1 MRSSDRMRLGMTYM
15 SELAVF
21 PDLSI
26 EENIRV
32 GAQALGHAD
41 PGARVE
47 ELYGVFPALREK
59 RRAPA
64 SSLSGGQRKMLGI
77 AKALAAEPRL
87 LVMDEPSAGLSPL
100 FVKEVIRILSDL
112 RGRGL
117 GAFDRRAEY
126 RLPRSGDAG
135 IRAGRRAYP
144 VLRHGRGNDRQRSAA
159 ARLFRTEVMRTIRI
173 GSGAGY
179 SGDRIEPAVELAEKG
194 DIQYLVF
201 ECLGERTVALAQQ
214 ARMKNPE
221 SGYDPLLEERMRAV
235 LPLCAA
241 KGIKIV
247 TNMGAANP
255 LAAARKTAEIA
266 KSLGLSSLKIAAV
279 VGDDVLDACK
289 DGDLPIMEFDG
300 TIKQLGNRLLS
311 ANAYLGAEPMAQ
323 ALSGGADVV
332 ITGRA
337 SDPALFLA
345 PMIHAFGWAM
355 DDWNLLGQ
363 GTVAGHLLECAGQ
376 ITGGYFAD
384 PGYKDV
390 QGLARLGFPI
400 GEVGE
405 DGSLVITKVAGS
417 GGAVTAQTCKEQLLY
432 EVHDPRQYIQPDVVA
447 DFSQVKV
454 EEIAPDRVR
463 VSGGRGTKRTD
474 TLKVS
479 VGYVDSFIGE
489 GQISYAG
496 PGALARGR
504 LALEIVR
511 ERLKLTGVAA
521 SELRFELIGVDSL
534 HGAEVSAHANEPY
547 EVRVRVAGRTENLR
561 EAIRIGNEVE
571 TLYTNGP
578 AAGGGAFKSAR
589 DVVAVASVLL
599 PRELAKPSV
608 QFVGA

>member
-1 MRSSDRMRLGMTYM
+1 M
-15 SELAVF
+15 
-21 PDLSI
+21 
-26 EENIRV
+26 
-32 GAQALGHAD
+32 
-41 PGARVE
+41 
-47 ELYGVFPALREK
+47 
-59 RRAPA
+59 
-64 SSLSGGQRKMLGI
+64 
-77 AKALAAEPRL
+77 
-87 LVMDEPSAGLSPL
+87 
-100 FVKEVIRILSDL
+100 
-112 RGRGL
+112 
-117 GAFDRRAEY
+117 
-126 RLPRSGDAG
+126 
-135 IRAGRRAYP
+135 
-144 VLRHGRGNDRQRSAA
+144 
-159 ARLFRTEVMRTIRI
+159 MRTIRI

-194 DIQYLVF
+194 EIDYLVF

-221 SGYDPLLEERMRAV
+221 SGYEPLLEERMRAV

-255 LAAARKTAEIA
+255 EAAAKKTAEIA
-266 KSLGLSSLKIAAV
+266 RALGLSKLKVAAV

-289 DGDLPIMEFDG
+289 ANDLPIMEFEG
-300 TIKQLGNRLLS
+300 TVKQLGNKLLS
-311 ANAYLGAEPMAQ
+311 ANAYLGAEPMAE
-323 ALSGGADVV
+323 ALTRGADVV

-345 PMIHAFGWAM
+345 PMVHAFGWAM
-355 DDWNLLGQ
+355 DNWNLLGQ

-384 PGYKDV
+384 PGYKDIPD
-390 QGLARLGFPI
+390 LARLGFPI

-405 DGSLVITKVAGS
+405 DGSLVVTKVPGS

-432 EVHDPRQYIQPDVVA
+432 EVHDPRRYFQPDVVA
-447 DFSQVKV
+447 DFSDVSV

-463 VSGGRGTKRTD
+463 INGGRGSKRTD

-504 LALEIVR
+504 LALDIVR
-511 ERLKLTGVAA
+511 ERLKLTGVAS
-521 SELRFELIGVDSL
+521 SELRFDLIGVDSL
-534 HGAEVSAHANEPY
+534 HGRQVSAHGNEPY
-547 EVRVRVAGRTENLR
+547 EVRVRVTGRTENLR
-561 EAIRIGNEVE
+561 EAVRIGNEVE

-578 AAGGGAFKSAR
+578 AGGGGAWKSAR

-599 PRELAKPSV
+599 PRELARPQV
-608 QFVGA
+608 RFVEA

>member
-1 MRSSDRMRLGMTYM
+1 LQ
-15 SELAVF
+15 E
-21 PDLSI
+21 
-26 EENIRV
+26 
-32 GAQALGHAD
+32 AQAT
-41 PGARVE
+41 
-47 ELYGVFPALREK
+47 K
-59 RRAPA
+59 QSSRRA
-64 SSLSGGQRKMLGI
+64 GGN
-77 AKALAAEPRL
+77 
-87 LVMDEPSAGLSPL
+87 GL
-100 FVKEVIRILSDL
+100 
-112 RGRGL
+112 
-117 GAFDRRAEY
+117 
-126 RLPRSGDAG
+126 
-135 IRAGRRAYP
+135 
-144 VLRHGRGNDRQRSAA
+144 
-159 ARLFRTEVMRTIRI
+159 RTIRI

-179 SGDRIEPAVELAEKG
+179 SGDRIEPAIELAEKG

-221 SGYDPLLEERMRAV
+221 GGYDPLLEERMRAV
-235 LPLCAA
+235 LPVCAA

-289 DGDLPIMEFDG
+289 AGDLQIMEFEG

-323 ALSGGADVV
+323 ALTSGADIV

-384 PGYKDV
+384 PGYKDIPE
-390 QGLARLGFPI
+390 LARLGFPI

-405 DGSLVITKVAGS
+405 DGNLVITKVAGS

-432 EVHDPRQYIQPDVVA
+432 EVHDPKKYLQPDVTA
-447 DFSQVKV
+447 DFSEVRV
-454 EEIAPDRVR
+454 EEIAPNRVR

-511 ERLKLTGVAA
+511 ERLKLTGVAS
-521 SELRFELIGVDSL
+521 SELRFELVGVDSL
-534 HGAEVSAHANEPY
+534 HGADVSTQAGEPY
-547 EVRVRVAGRTENLR
+547 EVRVRVAGRTETLR
-561 EAIRIGNEVE
+561 EAVRIGNEVE

-599 PRELAKPSV
+599 PRELAKPQV
-608 QFVGA
+608 QFVGRE

>member
-1 MRSSDRMRLGMTYM
+1 
-15 SELAVF
+15 
-21 PDLSI
+21 
-26 EENIRV
+26 
-32 GAQALGHAD
+32 
-41 PGARVE
+41 
-47 ELYGVFPALREK
+47 
-59 RRAPA
+59 
-64 SSLSGGQRKMLGI
+64 
-77 AKALAAEPRL
+77 
-87 LVMDEPSAGLSPL
+87 
-100 FVKEVIRILSDL
+100 
-112 RGRGL
+112 
-117 GAFDRRAEY
+117 
-126 RLPRSGDAG
+126 
-135 IRAGRRAYP
+135 
-144 VLRHGRGNDRQRSAA
+144 
-159 ARLFRTEVMRTIRI
+159 MRTIRI

-194 DIQYLVF
+194 EIDYLVF

-214 ARMKNPE
+214 ARMKNPPA
-221 SGYDPLLEERMRAV
+221 GYDPVLGEQMRAV

-255 LAAARKTAEIA
+255 EAAAKKTAEIA
-266 KSLGLSSLKIAAV
+266 RALGLPSLKIAAI
-279 VGDDVLDACK
+279 VGDDVLDGCK
-289 DGDLPIMEFDG
+289 QGDLPTLEFEG
-300 TIKQLGNRLLS
+300 SIKKLGNRIVS

-323 ALSGGADVV
+323 ALSAGADVV

-355 DDWNLLGQ
+355 DDRNLSGQ

-390 QGLARLGFPI
+390 AGLARLGFPI

-405 DGSLVITKVAGS
+405 DGALVITKVAGS

-432 EVHDPRQYIQPDVVA
+432 EVHDPKRYFQPDVVA

-463 VSGGRGTKRTD
+463 VSGGRVTKRTD

-504 LALEIVR
+504 LALDIVR
-511 ERLKLTGVAA
+511 ERLKLTGVAT
-521 SELRFELIGVDSL
+521 SELRFDLIGMDSL
-534 HGAEVSAHANEPY
+534 HGAQVSAHGNEPY
-547 EVRVRVAGRTENLR
+547 EVRVRVTGRTENMR
-561 EAIRIGNEVE
+561 EAVRVGNEVE

-578 AAGGGAFKSAR
+578 AGGGGAWKSAR

-599 PRELAKPSV
+599 PRELAKPHV
-608 QFVGA
+608 RFVEAL

>member
-1 MRSSDRMRLGMTYM
+1 
-15 SELAVF
+15 
-21 PDLSI
+21 
-26 EENIRV
+26 
-32 GAQALGHAD
+32 
-41 PGARVE
+41 
-47 ELYGVFPALREK
+47 
-59 RRAPA
+59 
-64 SSLSGGQRKMLGI
+64 
-77 AKALAAEPRL
+77 
-87 LVMDEPSAGLSPL
+87 
-100 FVKEVIRILSDL
+100 
-112 RGRGL
+112 
-117 GAFDRRAEY
+117 
-126 RLPRSGDAG
+126 
-135 IRAGRRAYP
+135 
-144 VLRHGRGNDRQRSAA
+144 
-159 ARLFRTEVMRTIRI
+159 MRTIRI

-194 DIQYLVF
+194 DIDYLVF

-255 LAAARKTAEIA
+255 EAAARKTAEIA
-266 KSLGLSSLKIAAV
+266 RSLGLARLKIAAV

-289 DGDLPIMEFDG
+289 TGDFPIMEFDG
-300 TIKQLGNRLLS
+300 TIKQLGNKLLS

-323 ALSGGADVV
+323 ALNAGADVV

-345 PMIHAFGWAM
+345 PMVHAFGWAM

-384 PGYKDV
+384 PGYKDIAD
-390 QGLARLGFPI
+390 LARLGFPI

-405 DGSLVITKVAGS
+405 DGSLVVTKVPGS

-432 EVHDPRQYIQPDVVA
+432 EVHDPKKYFQPDVVA
-447 DFSQVKV
+447 DFSQVSV
-454 EEIAPDRVR
+454 EEIGLDRVR
-463 VSGGRGTKRTD
+463 ISGGRGAKRTD

-504 LALEIVR
+504 LALDIVR
-511 ERLKLTGVAA
+511 ERLKLTGVETN
-521 SELRFELIGVDSL
+521 ELRFDLIGMDSL
-534 HGAEVSAHANEPY
+534 HGPQVSAHGNEPY
-547 EVRVRVAGRTENLR
+547 EVRVRVTGRTDNLR
-561 EAIRIGNEVE
+561 EAVRIGNEVE

-578 AAGGGAFKSAR
+578 AGGGGAWKSAR

-599 PRELAKPSV
+599 PRELARPQV
-608 QFVGA
+608 RFVEV

>member
-1 MRSSDRMRLGMTYM
+1 
-15 SELAVF
+15 
-21 PDLSI
+21 
-26 EENIRV
+26 
-32 GAQALGHAD
+32 
-41 PGARVE
+41 
-47 ELYGVFPALREK
+47 
-59 RRAPA
+59 
-64 SSLSGGQRKMLGI
+64 
-77 AKALAAEPRL
+77 
-87 LVMDEPSAGLSPL
+87 
-100 FVKEVIRILSDL
+100 
-112 RGRGL
+112 
-117 GAFDRRAEY
+117 
-126 RLPRSGDAG
+126 
-135 IRAGRRAYP
+135 
-144 VLRHGRGNDRQRSAA
+144 
-159 ARLFRTEVMRTIRI
+159 MRTIRI

-214 ARMKNPE
+214 ARMKNPDG
-221 SGYDPLLEERMRAV
+221 GYDPLLEERMRAV

-241 KGIKIV
+241 RGIRIV

-266 KSLGLSSLKIAAV
+266 KSLGLSSLRIAAV
-279 VGDDVLDACK
+279 IGDDVLDACK

-311 ANAYLGAEPMAQ
+311 ANAYLGAGPMAQ
-323 ALSGGADVV
+323 ALEGGADIV

-376 ITGGYFAD
+376 ITGGYVAD
-384 PGYKDV
+384 PGFKDIPD
-390 QGLARLGFPI
+390 LARLGFPI

-405 DGSLVITKVAGS
+405 DGSLVITKVEGS
-417 GGAVTAQTCKEQLLY
+417 GGAVTARTCKEQLLY
-432 EVHDPRQYIQPDVVA
+432 EVHDPARYIQPDVVA
-447 DFSQVKV
+447 DFSQVKI
-454 EEIAPDRVR
+454 EEIAKDRVR
-463 VSGGRGTKRTD
+463 VSGGRGSRRTP

-496 PGALARGR
+496 PGALARGK

-511 ERLKLTGVAA
+511 ERLRLTGVVS

-534 HGAEVSAHANEPY
+534 HGAQLSAHANEPY
-547 EVRVRVAGRTENLR
+547 EVRVRVAGRTENR
-561 EAIRIGNEVE
+561 SEAVRIGNEVE

-599 PRELAKPSV
+599 PRELAKPSI
-608 QFVGA
+608 QFVGG

>member
-1 MRSSDRMRLGMTYM
+1 
-15 SELAVF
+15 
-21 PDLSI
+21 
-26 EENIRV
+26 
-32 GAQALGHAD
+32 
-41 PGARVE
+41 
-47 ELYGVFPALREK
+47 
-59 RRAPA
+59 
-64 SSLSGGQRKMLGI
+64 
-77 AKALAAEPRL
+77 
-87 LVMDEPSAGLSPL
+87 
-100 FVKEVIRILSDL
+100 
-112 RGRGL
+112 
-117 GAFDRRAEY
+117 
-126 RLPRSGDAG
+126 
-135 IRAGRRAYP
+135 
-144 VLRHGRGNDRQRSAA
+144 
-159 ARLFRTEVMRTIRI
+159 MRTIRI

-214 ARMKNPE
+214 ARMKNPD
-221 SGYDPLLEERMRAV
+221 SGYDPLLEDRMRAV
-235 LPLCAA
+235 LPACAA

-255 LAAARKTAEIA
+255 VAAARKTAEIA
-266 KSLGLSSLKIAAV
+266 GSMGLSSLKIAAV
-279 VGDDVLDACK
+279 IGDDVLDACK
-289 DGDLPIMEFDG
+289 ARDLPIMEFDG

-311 ANAYLGAEPMAQ
+311 ANAYLGAAPMAE
-323 ALSGGADVV
+323 ALSAGADVV

-384 PGYKDV
+384 PPYKDIPD
-390 QGLARLGFPI
+390 LARLGFPI

-405 DGSLVITKVAGS
+405 DGSLVITKVENS

-432 EVHDPRQYIQPDVVA
+432 EVHDPRKYIQPDVVA
-447 DFSQVKV
+447 DFSQVRV
-454 EEIAPDRVR
+454 EEIARDRVR
-463 VSGGRGTKRTD
+463 ISGGRGTKRTE

-496 PGALARGR
+496 PGALARGK

-521 SELRFELIGVDSL
+521 SELRFDLIGVDSL
-534 HGAEVSAHANEPY
+534 HGAQVSAHANEPY
-547 EVRVRVAGRTENLR
+547 EVRVRVTGRTENLR
-561 EAIRIGNEVE
+561 EAVRIGNEVE

-599 PRELAKPSV
+599 PRDLAKPSI

>member
-1 MRSSDRMRLGMTYM
+1 MRQWP
-15 SELAVF
+15 F
-21 PDLSI
+21 PV
-26 EENIRV
+26 NG
-32 GAQALGHAD
+32 GAATAPHGCIPAGHGALVCQRFSALGYFSLRNTSHA
-41 PGARVE
+41 
-47 ELYGVFPALREK
+47 FT
-59 RRAPA
+59 
-64 SSLSGGQRKMLGI
+64 
-77 AKALAAEPRL
+77 
-87 LVMDEPSAGLSPL
+87 
-100 FVKEVIRILSDL
+100 
-112 RGRGL
+112 
-117 GAFDRRAEY
+117 
-126 RLPRSGDAG
+126 SGDQ
-135 IRAGRRAYP
+135 
-144 VLRHGRGNDRQRSAA
+144 V
-159 ARLFRTEVMRTIRI
+159 RTIRI

-179 SGDRIEPAVELAEKG
+179 SGDRIEPAIELAEKG

-214 ARMKNPE
+214 ARMKNPD

-255 LAAARKTAEIA
+255 EAAARKTADIA
-266 KSLGLSSLKIAAV
+266 KSLGLSALKIAAV

-289 DGDLPIMEFDG
+289 DGDLKIMEFDG
-300 TIKQLGNRLLS
+300 TIRQLGNRLLS

-323 ALSGGADVV
+323 ALTSGADVV

-390 QGLARLGFPI
+390 PDLARLGFPI

-405 DGSLVITKVAGS
+405 DGSLVVTKVAGS

-432 EVHDPRQYIQPDVVA
+432 EVHDPIRYFQPDVVA
-447 DFSQVKV
+447 DFSQVTV

-463 VSGGRGTKRTD
+463 VSGGRGAKRTE

-479 VGYVDSFIGE
+479 VGYVDSYIGE

-511 ERLKLTGVAA
+511 ERLQLTGVAA
-521 SELRFELIGVDSL
+521 SELRFELVGVDSL
-534 HGAEVSAHANEPY
+534 HGPEVSARANEPY
-547 EVRVRVAGRTENLR
+547 EVRVRVSGRTENLR

-578 AAGGGAFKSAR
+578 AAGGGAWKSAR

-599 PRELAKPSV
+599 PRELAKPQV
-608 QFVGA
+608 RFVGAQP